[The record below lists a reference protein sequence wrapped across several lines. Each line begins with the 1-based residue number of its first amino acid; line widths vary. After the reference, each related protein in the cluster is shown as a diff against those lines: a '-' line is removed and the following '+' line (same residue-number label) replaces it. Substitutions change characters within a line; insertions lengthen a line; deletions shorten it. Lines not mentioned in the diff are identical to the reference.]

1 MSVILLRIIAKTRG
15 EDGGVSGCSINGT
28 CGYYSNDKSQSK
40 RHHDKS
46 QFKDSSVKSL
56 REKSVFCLN
65 FSFVGQQRSASELS
79 AFLNVTHCE
88 REVH

>member
-1 MSVILLRIIAKTRG
+1 MVLVVIIQMIRANPG
-15 EDGGVSGCSINGT
+15 
-28 CGYYSNDKSQSK
+28 K